1 LAWNGDFYGTSFP
14 SDGSSAYDN
23 LVFKIS
29 PSGQFATLLTVC
41 PNGLCPTN
49 AGPSF
54 TLLQASGGYLI
65 GPGPGG
71 ANNVGAIYRMTP
83 AGNAHGVVDRLES
96 ILIPV

>member
-1 LAWNGDFYGTSFP
+1 
-14 SDGSSAYDN
+14 
-23 LVFKIS
+23 
-29 PSGQFATLLTVC
+29 
-41 PNGLCPTN
+41 
-49 AGPSF
+49 
-54 TLLQASGGYLI
+54 LLQASGGYLI